1 MLEFLMDLIFH
12 YEGYHSINTDI
23 EGPWFPVRY
32 ISRGLSIS
40 FLLIDCSPL
49 YIILYPTTTIVPMI
63 PLDDI
68 HFMPPK
74 WGHPGKNVG
83 PVVMLSGSGL
93 EACVVSLLHAQAL
106 AFGDSMEHGRPR
118 GPSTV
123 DGCKVLRR
131 FGRWLIHVYPVMD
144 NVELCYQ

>member
-1 MLEFLMDLIFH
+1 MLE
-12 YEGYHSINTDI
+12 GYPSINTDI

-74 WGHPGKNVG
+74 WGHPGTCRSCRDA
-83 PVVMLSGSGL
+83 LSSGL

-106 AFGDSMEHGRPR
+106 AFGDSMEHGSQPSM

-131 FGRWLIHVYPVMD
+131 FGRWVCLKIGYIPNYSHLIGIMIINHWV
-144 NVELCYQ
+144 